1 MDVQTRLESLLSLA
15 EQIGVDIRAEPMGG
29 DGGGLC
35 WLRGKPVLFVD
46 TSADLATRYDRTLA
60 ALAPMSALDEHFI
73 LPELRWDLDR
83 QRQANAEGG
92 DPKR

>member
-1 MDVQTRLESLLSLA
+1 MDLTNRLESLLNVA

-35 WLRGKPVLFVD
+35 HLKGKPVLFVD

-60 ALAPMSALDEHFI
+60 ALAPMTELDDHYL
-73 LPELRWDLDR
+73 LPEVRDDIDR
-83 QRQANAEGG
+83 QRTQASET
-92 DPKR
+92 